1 MGTGPWPGHD
11 WYCMTL
17 AGMQR
22 MPGIPRF
29 LPTYLT
35 AFLHN
40 LKEPA
45 HCPAPSPLPTASVRE
60 SSVWAK
66 DSLSVCTSAAIEIPG
81 PSMQGTLARPPP
93 SAISLVNDTEYGGWA
108 RAGQYNRG
116 TIRGAEHGPTMRG
129 ILTSVPSPGPRET
142 CLGRNPARCAR
153 PAAGCTSQLLYQGWC
168 RDGQDTAAQHTQ
180 DTAQHTQ
187 DIPSG

>member
-1 MGTGPWPGHD
+1 MIT
-11 WYCMTL
+11 
-17 AGMQR
+17 
-22 MPGIPRF
+22 
-29 LPTYLT
+29 
-35 AFLHN
+35 N
-40 LKEPA
+40 LRLDLFQA
-45 HCPAPSPLPTASVRE
+45 LLPTASVRE

-81 PSMQGTLARPPP
+81 PSMQGTLGRPPP
-93 SAISLVNDTEYGGWA
+93 SAISLVNDTEYGGW
-108 RAGQYNRG
+108 AGQYNRG

-129 ILTSVPSPGPRET
+129 ILTSVLSPGPRET

-180 DTAQHTQ
+180 DMAQHTQ
-187 DIPSG
+187 GIPSG

>member
-1 MGTGPWPGHD
+1 
-11 WYCMTL
+11 
-17 AGMQR
+17 
-22 MPGIPRF
+22 
-29 LPTYLT
+29 
-35 AFLHN
+35 
-40 LKEPA
+40 
-45 HCPAPSPLPTASVRE
+45 
-60 SSVWAK
+60 
-66 DSLSVCTSAAIEIPG
+66 
-81 PSMQGTLARPPP
+81 MQGTLGRPPP

-180 DTAQHTQ
+180 DTAQHTLRIYHQ
-187 DIPSG
+187 DRQTCKGCLTMFRMLLREDAGEGFVDRPYKV